1 MKKTIF
7 ALFTIVALVSCGT
20 KSTETKSDSIVEV
33 DSTIVDSLTKNS
45 TDSVLDTMAVEVK

>member
-33 DSTIVDSLTKNS
+33 DSTIVDSLIKYLI
-45 TDSVLDTMAVEVK
+45 DIFLFTMEFEVN

>member
-33 DSTIVDSLTKNS
+33 DST
-45 TDSVLDTMAVEVK
+45 DSVLDTMAVEVK

>member
-33 DSTIVDSLTKNS
+33 DSTIVYSLTKDS